1 MIDINKYE
9 GHTPGPWW
17 CNEDDWR
24 CIDTMIKHEKG
35 EDLKEIC
42 RVFYREVDYNGK
54 PLPNGPVGFN
64 KATAQLIA
72 DAPKL
77 LAEVKRLNRFVHCA
91 MNFMSKHDLDFQFLN
106 QHGVFTAPGG
116 GSISTFTPYSY
127 KWDDETKVS
136 SEPIEFTVRGEE
148 E

>member
-1 MIDINKYE
+1 MIE
-9 GHTPGPWW
+9 
-17 CNEDDWR
+17 
-24 CIDTMIKHEKG
+24 
-35 EDLKEIC
+35 
-42 RVFYREVDYNGK
+42 EV
-54 PLPNGPVGFN
+54 
-64 KATAQLIA
+64 KALNTKADAELIA

-91 MNFMSKHDLDFQFLN
+91 MNFMSKHDLDYQFLN
-106 QHGVFTAPGG
+106 QHGVYTPPGG
-116 GSISTFTPYSY
+116 GAISVYTPYSY